1 MFFVKL
7 YNPAGHNSEYMNETN
22 FKYILVNILMYIC
35 DKLTCLWI
43 SMTQK
48 KINPK
53 TIIYELDRQ

>member
-35 DKLTCLWI
+35 DKLTCL
-43 SMTQK
+43 
-48 KINPK
+48 
-53 TIIYELDRQ
+53 